1 VSKKMPIDKDTMI
14 DAIDVNKEYRR
25 AGAIIRALVDIN
37 LTIKSGDFVII
48 QGPTGCGKSTMLN
61 VLSGLDLPDSG
72 KIIFDGENIARA
84 KEDRLSRIRR
94 QKVGM
99 VFQDYNLIKTLTA
112 VENVESMLWP
122 TVLRNKEIENRAIA
136 ALRDVNMLERKDH
149 FPVEMSGGEKQRV
162 ALARAIVGK
171 PKVVFGDE
179 VSGNLDPDSE
189 REILELLTQIN
200 KDYETTMIIVT
211 HRESVAKYGN
221 KIVKM
226 DKGRIVSVK

>member
-1 VSKKMPIDKDTMI
+1 MPVDKDTMI
-14 DAIDVNKEYRR
+14 EAIDVNKEYRR
-25 AGAIIRALVDIN
+25 AGAIIRALIDIN

-48 QGPTGCGKSTMLN
+48 QGPTGCGKSTLLN

-72 KIIFDGENIARA
+72 KVIFDGENIARA
-84 KEDRLSRIRR
+84 KEDRLSKIRR

-99 VFQDYNLIKTLTA
+99 VFQDFNLIKTLTA
-112 VENVESMLWP
+112 MENVESLLWP

-149 FPVEMSGGEKQRV
+149 FPAEMSGGEKQSV

-171 PKVVFGDE
+171 PRVVFGDE
-179 VSGNLDPDSE
+179 VSGNLDPESE
-189 REILELLTQIN
+189 REIMELLTQLN

-211 HRESVAKYGN
+211 HRDSVAKYGRT
-221 KIVKM
+221 IVRM
-226 DKGRIVSVK
+226 DKGRIVSIK

>member
-1 VSKKMPIDKDTMI
+1 MPIDKDTMI

-99 VFQDYNLIKTLTA
+99 VFQDFNLVKTLTA
-112 VENVESMLWP
+112 VENVESLLWP

-171 PKVVFGDE
+171 PRVVFGDE
-179 VSGNLDPDSE
+179 GSGNLDPDSE
-189 REILELLTQIN
+189 REILELLKQIN

-211 HRESVAKYGN
+211 HRDSVAKYGN
-221 KIVKM
+221 KIVRM

>member
-1 VSKKMPIDKDTMI
+1 MPIDKDTMI

-99 VFQDYNLIKTLTA
+99 VFQDFNLIKTLTA

-122 TVLRNKEIENRAIA
+122 TVLRNKEIENRAIS

-171 PKVVFGDE
+171 PRVVFGDE

-200 KDYETTMIIVT
+200 KDYETTMIVVT

>member
-1 VSKKMPIDKDTMI
+1 MPIDKDTMI

-37 LTIKSGDFVII
+37 LTIKSGDFIII
-48 QGPTGCGKSTMLN
+48 QGPTGCGKSTLLN

-84 KEDRLSRIRR
+84 KEDRLSKIRR

-112 VENVESMLWP
+112 VENVESPLWP

-171 PKVVFGDE
+171 PRVVFGDE

-200 KDYETTMIIVT
+200 KDYDTTMVIVT
-211 HRESVAKYGN
+211 HRDSVAKYGN
-221 KIVKM
+221 KIVRM